1 MSESPG
7 LLERFARHRVA
18 PHLVMIL
25 MILGGLFAISRMNV
39 QFFPNFSVDVIS
51 VSVVWSGASAED
63 VERGITE
70 PLEERLRAVPDVS
83 KMTSTSAQGIAT
95 ITLEFIEGTDT
106 VLALADVRE
115 QVDSFRNF
123 PANAESPQISRA
135 PEFDPVGRVLVHGD
149 VDRSALRTW
158 ADEFERELVQRGI
171 DRISVN
177 GMPEQ
182 QISVAVPAQRIP
194 SLDLSLPQLSERI
207 ANRSADIPAGE
218 FGSVDG
224 GRELRAVEQR
234 RDVLGFD
241 GLPVISDSRS
251 SLQLGSIAA
260 ISEEPRPDSVLMR
273 HDGSPAIELVLQR
286 AQHGDSLESAQAL
299 EQWVADTRP
308 TLPANLELT
317 LYDQSWQ
324 LIRDRINLLVTNGLG
339 GLVLVLILLYLFLP
353 ARVAFWVAVGI
364 PSAFL
369 AALAVLWLIG
379 GSINM
384 ISLFALIMALGVIVD
399 DAIVVGEDADA
410 HFRGGEPALLA
421 SQGAARRMFWPVMAS
436 SLTTVAAFMPLLVVG
451 GTIGQ
456 ILRDIPIVMIC
467 VIAASLVES
476 FLVLPGHLRG
486 AFTGRS
492 RPQAPTAPTPPP
504 TTPGRRGPSA
514 WRARFESG
522 FEGFRE
528 NGFRRAVRLAVS
540 HRAVTLSIAA
550 ASVVLAAGLLASGRL
565 GFTFFPTPESQVV
578 YANATFV
585 AGTDRQ
591 TMEAFLGELERSLE
605 QTEAESGEALVQTA
619 ITRAGGTVGGTGAT
633 QGDALGSMLV
643 ELAPPDARTTRN
655 STFISD
661 WKANTRVPPGMENFS
676 IASRQGGPPG
686 ADLTVR
692 LTGAG
697 TNALKTAAV
706 SLSETLRGIP
716 GVVDVSDD
724 LPYGRQQITFSVNE
738 QGRALGLSTQDV
750 GSQLRAAFDGALSQI
765 YQSGPDEVEVRVL
778 LPRDEQQR
786 IGSLDELSI
795 RTPAGQFVP
804 VNQVIDRGSQ
814 RGFEAIRHA
823 DGERAVQ
830 IQASLDTQV
839 ANADR
844 ISGSLR
850 DGALSGLAERYGID
864 YSFEGRQ
871 ADQRDTLADMKFGL
885 YLGLA
890 LMSVVLVWVFSAWT
904 LPLIVMGVI
913 PLGLVGAIV
922 GHWLM
927 NIELTVLSLFGLFG
941 LSGIVVN
948 NAIILVAFYRDQLA
962 AGLSVDAALEE
973 AAVRRLRAV
982 MLTSLTTIGGLTPL
996 LFETSLQ
1003 AQFLIPMA
1011 TSIAFGLGYSTLLV
1025 LFVIPVLLSLHASI
1039 GERLAGGRTATG

>member
-1 MSESPG
+1 MSESSG

-39 QFFPNFSVDVIS
+39 QFFPNFSIDVIT

-158 ADEFERELVQRGI
+158 ADQFERELVQRGI

-177 GMPEQ
+177 GMPDQ

-194 SLDLSLPQLSERI
+194 SLDLSLPQLSDRI
-207 ANRSADIPAGE
+207 ASRSTDIPAGE
-218 FGSVDG
+218 FGSLDG

-241 GLPVISDSRS
+241 ELPILSDPRS
-251 SLQLGSIAA
+251 SLTLGSIAS
-260 ISEEPRPDSVLMR
+260 IREEPRPDSVLMR
-273 HDGSPAIELVLQR
+273 HDGAPAIELVLQR

-308 TLPANLELT
+308 RLPANLELT

-324 LIRDRINLLVTNGLG
+324 LIRDRINLLVSNGLG

-369 AALAVLWLIG
+369 AALAILWLIG

-486 AFTGRS
+486 AFTGRN
-492 RPQAPTAPTPPP
+492 RAQTPTAPTPSRQRG
-504 TTPGRRGPSA
+504 PGR
-514 WRARFESG
+514 WRARFERG

-550 ASVVLAAGLLASGRL
+550 GSVVLAAGLLASGRL
-565 GFTFFPTPESQVV
+565 GFTFFPTPESQIV

-591 TMEAFLGELERSLE
+591 EMEAFLDELERSLA
-605 QTEAESGEALVQTA
+605 QTQAESGENLVQTA

-643 ELAPPDARTTRN
+643 ELTPPDARTTRN
-655 STFISD
+655 STFIGD
-661 WKANTRVPPGMENFS
+661 WKANTRVPAGMENFS
-676 IASRQGGPPG
+676 ITSRQGGPPG

-697 TNALKTAAV
+697 TDALKNSAV

-738 QGRALGLSTQDV
+738 QGRALGLSTQAV
-750 GSQLRAAFDGALSQI
+750 GAQLRAAFDGALSQI

-778 LPRDEQQR
+778 LPREEQRR
-786 IGSLDELSI
+786 IGALDELTI
-795 RTPAGQFVP
+795 RTPAGEFVP
-804 VNQVIDRGSQ
+804 VNQVINRGSQ

-830 IQASLDTQV
+830 IQASLDNQV

-844 ISGSLR
+844 ITGSLQ
-850 DGALSGLAERYGID
+850 DGALSRLAKRYGID

-871 ADQRDTLADMKFGL
+871 ADQRNTLDDMQFGL

-962 AGLSVDAALEE
+962 TGLSVDAALEE

-1039 GERLAGGRTATG
+1039 GARLPGRRPAGD

>member
-39 QFFPNFSVDVIS
+39 QFFPNFSIDVIT

-158 ADEFERELVQRGI
+158 ADQFERELVQRGI

-177 GMPEQ
+177 GMPDQ

-194 SLDLSLPQLSERI
+194 SLDLSLPQLSDRI
-207 ANRSADIPAGE
+207 ASRSTDIPAGE
-218 FGSVDG
+218 FGSLDG

-241 GLPVISDSRS
+241 ELPVVSDPRS
-251 SLQLGSIAA
+251 SLTLGSIAS
-260 ISEEPRPDSVLMR
+260 IREEPRPDTVLMR
-273 HDGSPAIELVLQR
+273 HDGAPAIELVLQR

-308 TLPANLELT
+308 RLPANLELT

-324 LIRDRINLLVTNGLG
+324 LIRDRINLLVSNGLG

-369 AALAVLWLIG
+369 AALAILWLIG

-492 RPQAPTAPTPPP
+492 RPQAPTAPTPSPQRG
-504 TTPGRRGPSA
+504 PGR
-514 WRARFESG
+514 WRARFERG

-565 GFTFFPTPESQVV
+565 GFTFFPTPESQIV

-591 TMEAFLGELERSLE
+591 EMEAFLDELERSLA
-605 QTEAESGEALVQTA
+605 QTQAESGENLVQTA

-643 ELAPPDARTTRN
+643 ELTPPDARTTRN
-655 STFISD
+655 STFIGD
-661 WKANTRVPPGMENFS
+661 WKANTQVPPGMENFS
-676 IASRQGGPPG
+676 ITSRQGGPPG

-697 TNALKTAAV
+697 TDALKNSAV

-778 LPRDEQQR
+778 LPRDEQRR
-786 IGSLDELSI
+786 IGALDELTI
-795 RTPAGQFVP
+795 RTPAGEFVP
-804 VNQVIDRGSQ
+804 VNQVINRGSQ

-830 IQASLDTQV
+830 IQASLDNQV

-844 ISGSLR
+844 IIGSLE
-850 DGALSGLAERYGID
+850 DGALSRLAERYGID

-871 ADQRDTLADMKFGL
+871 ADQRNTLDDMQFGL

-1039 GERLAGGRTATG
+1039 GEHLPGRRAAGD

>member
-1 MSESPG
+1 VSESPG
-7 LLERFARHRVA
+7 LLDRFARHRVA

-39 QFFPNFSVDVIS
+39 QFFPNFSVDIIT
-51 VSVVWSGASAED
+51 VSVAWSGASAED

-115 QVDSFRNF
+115 QVESFRNF

-158 ADEFERELVQRGI
+158 ADAFERQLVQRGI

-182 QISVAVPAQRIP
+182 QISVAVPTERIP
-194 SLDLSLPQLSERI
+194 ALDLSLPQLSERI

-218 FGSVDG
+218 FGSADG

-234 RDVLGFD
+234 RDVRGFD
-241 GLPVISDSRS
+241 QLPVISGPRS

-260 ISEEPRPDSVLMR
+260 IEQAPRPDSVLMR
-273 HDGSPAIELVLQR
+273 HEGAPAIELVLQR

-299 EQWVADTRP
+299 EQWVADTRAR
-308 TLPANLELT
+308 LPANLELT

-324 LIRDRINLLVTNGLG
+324 LIRDRINLLITNGLG

-369 AALAVLWLIG
+369 AALAILWLIG

-486 AFTGRS
+486 AFTGRR
-492 RPQAPTAPTPPP
+492 RPSEPSAAATPPVSA
-504 TTPGRRGPSA
+504 GRGPVA
-514 WRARFESG
+514 WRARFERG
-522 FEGFRE
+522 FEQFRE
-528 NGFRRAVRLAVS
+528 NGFRRAVRLAVQ

-585 AGTDRQ
+585 AGTDRA
-591 TMEAFLGELERSLE
+591 TMEAFLDELERSLE
-605 QTEAESGEALVQTA
+605 QTQSESGERLVQTA

-643 ELAPPDARTTRN
+643 ELTPPDARATRN
-655 STFISD
+655 AAFIAA
-661 WKANTRVPPGMENFS
+661 WRANTRVPPGMENFS

-692 LTGAG
+692 LTNAG
-697 TNALKTAAV
+697 TDALKAAAV

-778 LPRDEQQR
+778 LPRAEQR
-786 IGSLDELSI
+786 RLGSLDDLSI
-795 RTPAGQFVP
+795 RTPEGQFVP
-804 VNQVIDRGSQ
+804 VSQVIDRGSQ

-830 IQASLDTQV
+830 IQASLDRQV

-844 ISGSLR
+844 ITGSLT
-850 DGALSGLAERYGID
+850 DGALAGLAQRYGID

-871 ADQRDTLADMKFGL
+871 ADQRNTLDDMQFGL

-948 NAIILVAFYRDQLA
+948 NAIILVAFYRDQLE
-962 AGLSVDAALEE
+962 AGLAVDAALEE

-1039 GERLAGGRTATG
+1039 GERLPGRRTATG

>member
-1 MSESPG
+1 VSESPG
-7 LLERFARHRVA
+7 LLDRFARHRVA

-39 QFFPNFSVDVIS
+39 QFFPNFSVDIIT
-51 VSVVWSGASAED
+51 VSVAWSGASAED

-115 QVDSFRNF
+115 QVESFRNF

-158 ADEFERELVQRGI
+158 ADAFERQLVQRGI

-182 QISVAVPAQRIP
+182 QISVAVPTERIP
-194 SLDLSLPQLSERI
+194 ALDLSLPQLSERI

-218 FGSVDG
+218 FGSADG

-234 RDVLGFD
+234 RDVRGFD
-241 GLPVISDSRS
+241 QLPVISGPRS

-260 ISEEPRPDSVLMR
+260 IEQAPRPDSVLMR
-273 HDGSPAIELVLQR
+273 HEGAPAIELVLQR

-308 TLPANLELT
+308 RLPANLELT

-324 LIRDRINLLVTNGLG
+324 LIRDRINLLITNGLG

-369 AALAVLWLIG
+369 AALAILWLIG

-486 AFTGRS
+486 AFTGRR
-492 RPQAPTAPTPPP
+492 RPSEPSAAATPPVSA
-504 TTPGRRGPSA
+504 GRGPVA
-514 WRARFESG
+514 WRARFERG
-522 FEGFRE
+522 FERFRE
-528 NGFRRAVRLAVS
+528 NGFRRAVRLAVQ

-585 AGTDRQ
+585 AGTDRA
-591 TMEAFLGELERSLE
+591 TMEAFLDELERSLE
-605 QTEAESGEALVQTA
+605 QTQSESGERLVQTA

-643 ELAPPDARTTRN
+643 ELTPPDARATRN
-655 STFISD
+655 AAFIAA
-661 WKANTRVPPGMENFS
+661 WRANTRVPPGMENFS

-692 LTGAG
+692 LTNAG
-697 TNALKTAAV
+697 TDALKAAAV

-778 LPRDEQQR
+778 LPRAEQR
-786 IGSLDELSI
+786 RLGSLDDLSI
-795 RTPAGQFVP
+795 RTPEGQFVP
-804 VNQVIDRGSQ
+804 VSQVIDRGSQ

-830 IQASLDTQV
+830 IQASLDRQV

-844 ISGSLR
+844 ISGSLT
-850 DGALSGLAERYGID
+850 DGALAGLAQRYGID

-871 ADQRDTLADMKFGL
+871 ADQRNTLDDMQFGL

-962 AGLSVDAALEE
+962 AGLAVDAALEE

-1039 GERLAGGRTATG
+1039 GERLPGRRPATG

>member
-7 LLERFARHRVA
+7 VLERFARHRVA
-18 PHLVMIL
+18 AHLVMIL

-39 QFFPNFSVDVIS
+39 QFFPNFSVDVVT

-70 PLEERLRAVPDVS
+70 PLEERLRAVPDVRR
-83 KMTSTSAQGIAT
+83 MTSTSAQGIAT

-115 QVDSFRNF
+115 QVESFRNF

-135 PEFDPVGRVLVHGD
+135 PEFDPVGRVLIHGD
-149 VDRSALRTW
+149 VDRAALRRR
-158 ADEFERELVQRGI
+158 ADQFERALVDRGI
-171 DRISVN
+171 DRINVN

-182 QISVAVPAQRIP
+182 QIAISVPAEQLP
-194 SLDLSLPQLSERI
+194 NLDMTLPELSDRI
-207 ANRSADIPAGE
+207 AERSADLPAGE
-218 FGSVDG
+218 FGSADG
-224 GRELRAVEQR
+224 GRELRAIEQR
-234 RDVLGFD
+234 RDLLGF
-241 GLPVISDSRS
+241 GELPVIDGTAS
-251 SLQLGSIAA
+251 SIRLDTVATLRQT
-260 ISEEPRPDSVLMR
+260 PRPDAVLMR
-273 HDGSPAIELVLQR
+273 HDGDPAIELVLQR

-308 TLPANLELT
+308 MLPPGLELT

-324 LIRDRINLLVTNGLG
+324 LIRDRINLLITNGLG
-339 GLVLVLILLYLFLP
+339 GLILVLILLYLFLP

-369 AALAVLWLIG
+369 AALAILWLIG

-410 HFRGGEPALLA
+410 HFRGGEAPLLA

-486 AFTGRS
+486 AFSGRS
-492 RPQAPTAPTPPP
+492 AGPTASPS
-504 TTPGRRGPSA
+504 PGRRGLRL
-514 WRARFESG
+514 RARFEAG
-522 FEGFRE
+522 FERFRE
-528 NGFRRAVRLAVS
+528 IHFRRLVRLAVG

-550 ASVVLAAGLLASGRL
+550 ASVVFAAGLLASGRL

-585 AGTDRQ
+585 AGTDRR
-591 TMEAFLGELERSLE
+591 TMEAFLDELERSLE
-605 QTEAESGEALVQTA
+605 VTETEADETLIETA

-633 QGDALGSMLV
+633 EGDQLGSMLV
-643 ELAPPDARTTRN
+643 ELVPPDDRQTRN
-655 STFISD
+655 AAFIRQ
-661 WKANTRVPPGMENFS
+661 WKANTRVPPGMESFS

-692 LTGAG
+692 LTGPAL
-697 TNALKTAAV
+697 NALKSAAV
-706 SLSETLRGIP
+706 SLSETLGGVP
-716 GVVDVSDD
+716 GVLDVTDD

-738 QGRALGLSTQDV
+738 QGRALGFTTRSV
-750 GSQLRAAFDGALSQI
+750 GSQLRAAYDGSLSQI
-765 YQSGPDEVEVRVL
+765 YQSGPDEMEVRVL
-778 LPRDEQQR
+778 LPQDQR
-786 IGSLDELSI
+786 RHISSLRQLNL
-795 RTPAGQFVP
+795 RTTDGAFVP
-804 VNQVIDRGSQ
+804 LMQVVDLSAQ

-823 DGERAVQ
+823 EGERAVQ
-830 IQASLDTQV
+830 ISASLDRQV
-839 ANADR
+839 ANAET
-844 ISGSLR
+844 IIGSLEDDTLPR
-850 DGALSGLAERYGID
+850 LVERFGID

-871 ADQRDTLADMKFGL
+871 ADQRDTLADMQFGL

-948 NAIILVAFYRDQLA
+948 NAIILVTFYREQLA
-962 AGLSVDAALEE
+962 EGLAVNDALEE

-1025 LFVIPVLLSLHASI
+1025 LFVIPALLSLRAGI
-1039 GERLAGGRTATG
+1039 ERLVTGRRTETAT

>member
-1 MSESPG
+1 VSESPG

-39 QFFPNFSVDVIS
+39 QFFPNFSIDVIT

-158 ADEFERELVQRGI
+158 ADQFERELVQRGI

-177 GMPEQ
+177 GMPDQ

-194 SLDLSLPQLSERI
+194 SLDLSLPQLSDRI
-207 ANRSADIPAGE
+207 ASRSTDIPAGE
-218 FGSVDG
+218 FGSLDG

-241 GLPVISDSRS
+241 ELPVVSDPRS
-251 SLQLGSIAA
+251 SLTLGSIAS
-260 ISEEPRPDSVLMR
+260 IREEPRPDSVLMR
-273 HDGSPAIELVLQR
+273 HDGAPAIELVLQR

-308 TLPANLELT
+308 RLPANLELT

-324 LIRDRINLLVTNGLG
+324 LIRDRINLLVSNGLG

-369 AALAVLWLIG
+369 AALAILWLIG

-492 RPQAPTAPTPPP
+492 RPQTPTAPTPSP
-504 TTPGRRGPSA
+504 RRGPGR
-514 WRARFESG
+514 WRARFERG

-565 GFTFFPTPESQVV
+565 GFTFFPTPESQIV

-591 TMEAFLGELERSLE
+591 EMEAFLDELERSLA
-605 QTEAESGEALVQTA
+605 QTQAESGENLVQTA

-633 QGDALGSMLV
+633 QGDALSSMLV
-643 ELAPPDARTTRN
+643 ELTPPDARTTRN
-655 STFISD
+655 STFIGD
-661 WKANTRVPPGMENFS
+661 WKANTQVPPGMENFS
-676 IASRQGGPPG
+676 ITSRQGGPPG

-697 TNALKTAAV
+697 TDALKNSAV

-738 QGRALGLSTQDV
+738 QGRALGLSTQAV

-778 LPRDEQQR
+778 LPRDEQRR
-786 IGSLDELSI
+786 IGALDELTI
-795 RTPAGQFVP
+795 RTPAGEFVP
-804 VNQVIDRGSQ
+804 VNQVINRGSQ

-830 IQASLDTQV
+830 IQASLDNQV

-844 ISGSLR
+844 IIGSLE
-850 DGALSGLAERYGID
+850 DGALSRLAERYGID

-871 ADQRDTLADMKFGL
+871 ADQRNTLDDMQFGL

-1039 GERLAGGRTATG
+1039 GERLPGRRAAGD

>member
-25 MILGGLFAISRMNV
+25 MILGGLFATSRMNV
-39 QFFPNFSVDVIS
+39 QFFPNFSIDVIT

-158 ADEFERELVQRGI
+158 ADQFERELVQRGI

-177 GMPEQ
+177 GMPDQ

-194 SLDLSLPQLSERI
+194 SLDLSLPQLSDRI
-207 ANRSADIPAGE
+207 ASRSTDIPAGE
-218 FGSVDG
+218 FGSLDG

-241 GLPVISDSRS
+241 ELPVVSDPRS
-251 SLQLGSIAA
+251 SLTLGSIAS
-260 ISEEPRPDSVLMR
+260 IREEPRPDSVLMR
-273 HDGSPAIELVLQR
+273 HDGAPAIELVLQR

-308 TLPANLELT
+308 RLPANLELT

-324 LIRDRINLLVTNGLG
+324 LIRDRINLLVSNGLG

-369 AALAVLWLIG
+369 AALAILWLIG

-492 RPQAPTAPTPPP
+492 RPQTPTAPTSSPQRG
-504 TTPGRRGPSA
+504 PGR
-514 WRARFESG
+514 WRARFERG

-565 GFTFFPTPESQVV
+565 GFTFFPTPESQIV

-591 TMEAFLGELERSLE
+591 EMEAFLDELERSLA
-605 QTEAESGEALVQTA
+605 QTQAESGENLVQTA

-643 ELAPPDARTTRN
+643 ELTPPDARTTRN
-655 STFISD
+655 STFIGD
-661 WKANTRVPPGMENFS
+661 WKANTQVPPGMENFS
-676 IASRQGGPPG
+676 ITSRQGGPPG

-697 TNALKTAAV
+697 TDALKNSAV

-716 GVVDVSDD
+716 GVVDVNDD

-778 LPRDEQQR
+778 LPRDEQRR
-786 IGSLDELSI
+786 IGALDKLTI
-795 RTPAGQFVP
+795 RTPAGELVP
-804 VNQVIDRGSQ
+804 VNQVINRGSQ

-830 IQASLDTQV
+830 IQASLDNQV

-844 ISGSLR
+844 IIGSLE
-850 DGALSGLAERYGID
+850 DGALSRLAERYGID

-871 ADQRDTLADMKFGL
+871 ADQRNTLDDMQFGL

-1039 GERLAGGRTATG
+1039 GERLPGRRPAGD

>member
-39 QFFPNFSVDVIS
+39 QFFPNFSIDVIT

-135 PEFDPVGRVLVHGD
+135 PEFDPVGRVLMHGD

-158 ADEFERELVQRGI
+158 ADQFERELVQRGI

-177 GMPEQ
+177 GMPDQ

-194 SLDLSLPQLSERI
+194 SLDLSLPQLSDRI
-207 ANRSADIPAGE
+207 ASRSTDIPAGE
-218 FGSVDG
+218 FGSLDG
-224 GRELRAVEQR
+224 GREMRAVEQR

-241 GLPVISDSRS
+241 ELPVVSDPRS
-251 SLQLGSIAA
+251 SLTLGSIAS
-260 ISEEPRPDSVLMR
+260 IREEPRPDSVLMR
-273 HDGSPAIELVLQR
+273 HDGAPAIELVLQR

-299 EQWVADTRP
+299 KQWVADTRP
-308 TLPANLELT
+308 RLPANLELT

-324 LIRDRINLLVTNGLG
+324 LIRDRINLLVSNGLG

-369 AALAVLWLIG
+369 AALAILWLIG

-492 RPQAPTAPTPPP
+492 RAQTPNAPTPSPQRG
-504 TTPGRRGPSA
+504 PGR
-514 WRARFESG
+514 WRAGFERG

-565 GFTFFPTPESQVV
+565 GFTFFPTPESQIV

-591 TMEAFLGELERSLE
+591 EMEAFLDELERSLA
-605 QTEAESGEALVQTA
+605 QTQAESGENLVQTA

-633 QGDALGSMLV
+633 QGDALGSILV
-643 ELAPPDARTTRN
+643 ELTPPDARTTRN
-655 STFISD
+655 STFIGD
-661 WKANTRVPPGMENFS
+661 WKANTQVPPGMENFS
-676 IASRQGGPPG
+676 ITSRQGGPPG

-697 TNALKTAAV
+697 TDALKNSAV

-778 LPRDEQQR
+778 LPRDEQRR
-786 IGSLDELSI
+786 IGALDELTI
-795 RTPAGQFVP
+795 RTPAGEFVP
-804 VNQVIDRGSQ
+804 VNQVINRGSQ

-830 IQASLDTQV
+830 IQASLDNQA

-844 ISGSLR
+844 IIGSLE
-850 DGALSGLAERYGID
+850 DGALSRLAERYGID

-871 ADQRDTLADMKFGL
+871 ADQRNTLDDMQFGL

-1039 GERLAGGRTATG
+1039 GERLPGRRAAGD